1 MTTEDK
7 YFINVW
13 SSGGYIKVKKLN
25 VSLLRASY
33 SDSPLEEFLLLWLA
47 FLTKG
52 FLKYFLRGFSLSLEI
67 CHG

>member
-1 MTTEDK
+1 M
-7 YFINVW
+7 
-13 SSGGYIKVKKLN
+13 KKLN